1 MGGDHGLADGRA
13 LPHAIFELV
22 ARDEPDA
29 FVTVLALHPEQGD
42 PGTEHPFTV
51 LADVGEVTIVGFAH
65 RVSPCIPAAWR
76 SYPSLRT
83 SILQPVTTSVLVLGA
98 GFGGLELSSRLSHE
112 VGGQVEVTLIDR
124 SDAFVFGFSKLD
136 VLYGKRTLDAVRLP
150 YRDLVTPHVRFRQE
164 AISAIDPA
172 ARRVTTDG
180 GTYEAD
186 VLIVALGAEYD
197 LAATPGL
204 AEAGHEFYSVPG
216 AAAAGAVLPGFRA
229 GTAIVGVCGTPFKCP
244 PAPSEAAILLDEF
257 LRHRGVRDDVRIQ
270 VVIPFG
276 TPVPPS
282 PATSEAILA
291 RFAEQGIEFVRDRRV
306 AALDPAS
313 HEAILDDGSHLPF
326 DLFLGVP
333 VHRAPA
339 VVEASG
345 LTVGGWI
352 PVDRGTAATR
362 FPGVYA
368 VGDVTS
374 VGTPKA
380 GVFAEGAARVVADQL
395 VARIRGEVEPPGYDG
410 TGACWIEFGDH
421 EVARVDVDFFSTP
434 GHPTGTFTPPS
445 AQTAADKAAFGSERH
460 ARWFG
465 VADE

>member
-1 MGGDHGLADGRA
+1 M
-13 LPHAIFELV
+13 
-22 ARDEPDA
+22 
-29 FVTVLALHPEQGD
+29 
-42 PGTEHPFTV
+42 
-51 LADVGEVTIVGFAH
+51 
-65 RVSPCIPAAWR
+65 
-76 SYPSLRT
+76 
-83 SILQPVTTSVLVLGA
+83 TTSVLVLGA
-98 GFGGLELSSRLSHE
+98 GFGGLELSSRLSQELGDRVH
-112 VGGQVEVTLIDR
+112 VTLIDR

-136 VLYGKRTLDAVRLP
+136 VLFGKKTSEAVRLP
-150 YRDLVTPHVRFRQE
+150 YRELATPHVRFRRE
-164 AISAIDPA
+164 TITAIDPG

-186 VLIVALGAEYD
+186 VLVVALGADYD

-216 AAAAGAVLPGFRA
+216 AEALRDVLPSFRA
-229 GTAIVGVCGTPFKCP
+229 GTAIVGVCGAPFKCP
-244 PAPSEAAILLDEF
+244 PAPSEAAILLDEY
-257 LRHRGVRDDVRIQ
+257 LHERGVRDDVRIQ

-291 RFAEQGIEFVRDRRV
+291 RFAERGIEFVRDRRV
-306 AALDPAS
+306 AALDPAA
-313 HEAILDDGSHLPF
+313 HEAVLDDGSRLPF
-326 DLFLGVP
+326 DLFLGIP

-345 LTVGGWI
+345 MTRGGWI
-352 PVDRGTAATR
+352 PVDPGTLATR

-380 GVFAEGAARVVADQL
+380 GVFSEGAARVVADQL
-395 VARIRGEVEPPGYDG
+395 VARIRGESEPPGYDG
-410 TGACWIEFGDH
+410 TGSCWIEFGGH

-445 AQTAADKAAFGSERH
+445 VRTAEEKVEFGTSRR

-465 VADE
+465 VVTG